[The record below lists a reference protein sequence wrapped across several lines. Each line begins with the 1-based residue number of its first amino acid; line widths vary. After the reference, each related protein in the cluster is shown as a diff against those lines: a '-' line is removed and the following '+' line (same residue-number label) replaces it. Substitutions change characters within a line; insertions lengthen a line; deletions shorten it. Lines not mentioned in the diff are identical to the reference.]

1 MQSTPKSA
9 SSLALAGAFAAALT
23 LAASPNIAVAAQEME
38 KCYGIAKKGA
48 NDCKAGA
55 GTTCQGS
62 STVDYQGNSWKSV
75 KKGTCTQVSTPLGKG
90 SLSCITDQPAGKG
103 VSCG

>member
-1 MQSTPKSA
+1 MKKSTMILASA
-9 SSLALAGAFAAALT
+9 LLAAMTLASADIALAGQ
-23 LAASPNIAVAAQEME
+23 SGKE

-103 VSCG
+103 ISCG